1 MPEGMTRRLGGRFA
15 LEREIGEGGMARVFL
30 GRDEVLDRPIAIK
43 VLRPHYG
50 ETGMRAR
57 FEREGRTAARLSHP
71 NIVEVYDAGEG
82 ELEGQKVS
90 YIVMEY
96 VPGGD
101 LKQLMK
107 EKGSIPGKELA
118 LLGSEVCSGLARAHE
133 AGVVHRDIKPANILI
148 DGQGRP
154 KLSDFGI
161 ARALGATQATQTG
174 TYLGTAL
181 YSSPE
186 QLKGEKVTPKS
197 DVYSL
202 GITLYQAA
210 AGEPPFSGTPLEV
223 ASQHVSQTPTPPS
236 VLGAELSNRFESLIL
251 DCMEKDPDLR
261 PTAKEVHERLRKEAG
276 STRNA
281 RAYAAPPMSEP
292 PPAASTRTPRE
303 QPPQSPPPGGVP
315 GGMPDDGTLGGSGG
329 GRREERRRRGPV
341 LLVAATLFLILVGV
355 AVASAL
361 DRGDEATE
369 TAQYTPE
376 ESQQNNEQASAPED
390 TEAQS
395 GLFVSSEET
404 PSEQTAPEETTVAE
418 DAQEDTSA
426 EDSEGDLSAEAAAQ
440 VVQDYYTAAADGDYD
455 QAWNFLSTGYQQQLA
470 PQAAYM
476 SQFDTLNSVE
486 FVEGPTPEVSGETAT
501 VTGGTVATHTDR
513 VDRTTGTWTLTN
525 ENDEWK
531 IDGQNVSVIGT
542 S

>member
-82 ELEGQKVS
+82 ELEGRKVS

-101 LKQLMK
+101 LKQLME
-107 EKGSIPGKELA
+107 EKGPIPGKELA
-118 LLGSEVCSGLARAHE
+118 LLGAEVSSGLARAHE

-202 GITLYQAA
+202 GMTFYQAA

-236 VLGAELSNRFESLIL
+236 VLGADLSSRFEALIL
-251 DCMEKDPDLR
+251 DCVEKDPDLR
-261 PTAKEVHERLRKEAG
+261 PTAEEVHERLRKEAG

-292 PPAASTRTPRE
+292 PPALSTRTPPRE
-303 QPPQSPPPGGVP
+303 QPPPRPPPGDAPGGVP
-315 GGMPDDGTLGGSGG
+315 DGGEPPGSGG
-329 GRREERRRRGPV
+329 ARRGERRRRGPV
-341 LLVAATLFLILVGV
+341 LLVAAALFLILAGV
-355 AVASAL
+355 AVAYAL
-361 DRGDEATE
+361 SGGNEATE
-369 TAQYTPE
+369 TAQDTPE
-376 ESQQNNEQASAPED
+376 ESQQDNEQASAPEE

-395 GLFVSSEET
+395 DLLVSSEEA

-418 DAQEDTSA
+418 D
-426 EDSEGDLSAEAAAQ
+426 DSGGDLSAEAAAQ
-440 VVQDYYTAAADGDYD
+440 AVQDYYTAAADGDYD
-455 QAWNFLSTGYQQQLA
+455 QAWSFLSTRYQQEWG
-470 PQAAYM
+470 PQADYT
-476 SQFDTLNSVE
+476 SQFDTLNEVR

-501 VTGGTVATHTDR
+501 VTGGTLATHTDR
-513 VDRTTGTWTLTN
+513 VDRTTGTWTLIN
-525 ENDEWK
+525 ENDQWK
-531 IDGQNVSVIGT
+531 IDGQSVSVIGT

>member
-15 LEREIGEGGMARVFL
+15 LEREIGEGGMARVYL

-82 ELEGQKVS
+82 ELDGREVS

-101 LKQLMK
+101 LKQLME
-107 EKGSIPGKELA
+107 EKGPIPGKELA
-118 LLGSEVCSGLARAHE
+118 RLGAEVSSGLARAHD

-148 DGQGRP
+148 DGHGRP

-210 AGEPPFSGTPLEV
+210 TGGEPPFSGTPLEV
-223 ASQHVSQTPTPPS
+223 ASQHVSRTPTAPS
-236 VLGAELSNRFESLIL
+236 VLGADLSGRFEKLIL
-251 DCMEKDPDLR
+251 DCVEKDPDLR
-261 PTAKEVHERLRKEAG
+261 PTAEEIHERLRKEAG
-276 STRNA
+276 STHNA

-292 PPAASTRTPRE
+292 PPAASTRAPPRE
-303 QPPQSPPPGGVP
+303 QSPQRPPSGGEPGGVL
-315 GGMPDDGTLGGSGG
+315 DDGPPGGSGG
-329 GRREERRRRGPV
+329 GRREERRRRGPI
-341 LLVAATLFLILVGV
+341 LLGAAALFLILVG
-355 AVASAL
+355 AAL
-361 DRGDEATE
+361 VFALTGGYEATE
-369 TAQYTPE
+369 TAQE
-376 ESQQNNEQASAPED
+376 GSQQDNEQASSSED
-390 TEAQS
+390 TEGQS
-395 GLFVSSEET
+395 DLLVSSEET
-404 PSEQTAPEETTVAE
+404 TPEQAAPEETSA
-418 DAQEDTSA
+418 A
-426 EDSEGDLSAEAAAQ
+426 EDSGGDLSAAAAAQ
-440 VVQDYYTAAADGDYD
+440 TVEDYYTVAADGDYD
-455 QAWNFLSTGYQQQLA
+455 QAWNSLSTGYQQQLGS
-470 PQAAYM
+470 QTAYT

-501 VTGGTVATHTDR
+501 VTGGTVATHTNR
-513 VDRTTGTWTLTN
+513 VDRTAGTWTLVN
-525 ENDEWK
+525 ENEEWK
-531 IDGQNVSVIGT
+531 IDGQNISVIGT